1 VSDLETGKQLPSFY
15 EVQRVENG
23 YDTYI
28 IGCFPRRGVYVLG
41 VMDLEDPKA
50 WQGGVSDL
58 VLYFAVTPQELGW
71 LKSDRSKLDDL
82 AGRIQRELPRSRFV
96 AGLKNG
102 RELEPALEKDW
113 DGLKSDALEGDED
126 FDRWMETHP
135 FRMGRQLRTPLTDA
149 RHELAEFQQGL
160 RGRTPTPKETQ
171 EERRRQRTFAY
182 RLLEAEALFVAMDEN
197 SPGGQWPGLEYI
209 SGDVHLF
216 TTEANGDTAC
226 GYYAK
231 NQIYDYQVQ
240 RVEQAQYAAFFENC
254 RGLGVEQFQV
264 DDGVEPVQVALKY
277 LVLPREESW
286 LEEHNRWV
294 RNMMLRSLEVSG
306 HMAKH
311 SAGMAETLRKNLMS
325 CMVTWRIRMLQELG
339 DTLFYVPSALPQ
351 EMHQQ
356 FERDMVFSKQALDRL
371 KKKLD
376 EELRPRSAIVGVHF
390 TGRVATIEN
399 SNQGKLPLRLVHDP
413 QERKWLVAFTSEAAC
428 RTFVENQQ
436 EGDTVVILTLDELYD
451 QVEGLAG
458 LVVDAAGLSVQLR
471 AEEIEQCLTL
481 RKREKASIRLE
492 KKKEPAQAEEQDS
505 TEEKTRETPAEAEKQ
520 PLTNQQKLQKVCEKT
535 KKGGILARLFRR
547 KH

>member
-1 VSDLETGKQLPSFY
+1 LETGKQLPSFY

-28 IGCFPRRGVYVLG
+28 IGCFPRRGLYVLG

-58 VLYFAVTPQELGW
+58 VLYFAMTPEELGW
-71 LKSDRSKLDDL
+71 LKSDRSKLDNL

-102 RELEPALEKDW
+102 RELELALEKDW
-113 DGLKSDALEGDED
+113 DGLKSDSLEGDED
-126 FDRWMETHP
+126 FDRWIEAHP
-135 FRMGRQLRTPLTDA
+135 FRSGRQRITPLTNA
-149 RHELAEFQQGL
+149 RHELAEFQQRL
-160 RGRTPTPKETQ
+160 RGGDPSPKEV
-171 EERRRQRTFAY
+171 EEEQRRQRTFAY

-197 SPGGQWPGLEYI
+197 SPNGQWPGLEYV

-216 TTEANGDTAC
+216 TTQENGDTAC
-226 GYYAK
+226 GYYSK
-231 NQIYDYQVQ
+231 NRIYDYQVQ
-240 RVEQAQYAAFFENC
+240 RVERDQYPAFFENC
-254 RGLGVEQFQV
+254 RGLGVERFQV
-264 DDGVEPVQVALKY
+264 DDGVEPVQVALEY

-286 LEEHNRWV
+286 LEEHNRLV
-294 RNMMLRSLEVSG
+294 RNVMLRSLEVSG
-306 HMAKH
+306 HMVKH
-311 SAGMAETLRKNLMS
+311 GKEMAETLRKNLVG

-339 DTLFYVPSALPQ
+339 DTLLYVPSALPQ
-351 EMHQQ
+351 ELHQQ

-376 EELRPRSAIVGVHF
+376 QELRPRSAVTGAHF
-390 TGRVATIEN
+390 AGRVATIED

-451 QVEGLAG
+451 QLGDLAG
-458 LVVDAAGLSVQLR
+458 LVVDVAGLSVQLQ
-471 AEEIEQCLTL
+471 AKEMEQCLVL

-492 KKKEPAQAEEQDS
+492 RTEKTAQVEEKHPAEERKAQKTQAEQEIPS
-505 TEEKTRETPAEAEKQ
+505 
-520 PLTNQQKLQKVCEKT
+520 LTDQQKREKVCEKT
-535 KKGGILARLFRR
+535 KKGGFIARLFRR